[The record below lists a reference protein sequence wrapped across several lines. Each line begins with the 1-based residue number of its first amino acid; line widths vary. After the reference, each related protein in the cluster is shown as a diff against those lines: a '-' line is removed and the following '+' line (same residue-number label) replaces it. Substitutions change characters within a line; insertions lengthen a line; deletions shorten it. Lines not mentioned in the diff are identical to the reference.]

1 MRLQALQLS
10 RVQRAVIESEI
21 ALPALGFGEALVAL
35 PLGAERLHPAG
46 WAHQVLRTRVADE
59 RLVLLEAVVDQ
70 GRIGA
75 RDRLMLRGP
84 RVVPV
89 LPEKPGELRDGRW
102 VVMRVDGAIDA
113 VAEKSAEVV
122 RKAVR
127 VDAFAL
133 HEAGVAV
140 RRFLG

>member
-1 MRLQALQLS
+1 
-10 RVQRAVIESEI
+10 SEI

-35 PLGAERLHPAG
+35 ALGAERLHPAG
-46 WAHQVLRTRVADE
+46 WAHQVLCACVADE
-59 RLVLLEAVVDQ
+59 CLVLLEAVVDQ

-75 RDRLMLRGP
+75 RDRLMLRRP
-84 RVVPV
+84 RVMPV
-89 LPEKPGELRDGRW
+89 LPEKAGELGDGRR

-113 VAEKSAEVV
+113 VAEERAEVV

-140 RRFLG
+140 RRF